1 MTSRSIKDKLFPG
14 TEDHLFK
21 DTPDKNWFE
30 RNILAQVEK
39 QCLPRKAGN
48 LVAIISGFLLMVVI
62 LVVVSI
68 AFNRSYK
75 LGSYSFI
82 TNPFQNNSGIIFKK
96 P

>member
-1 MTSRSIKDKLFPG
+1 MADQNSTNELFPG
-14 TEDHLFK
+14 NEKPYFTGNK
-21 DTPDKNWFE
+21 WFE
-30 RNILAQVEK
+30 KNILAQVEK
-39 QCLPRKAGN
+39 QCVPRKAGN
-48 LVAIISGFLLMVVI
+48 LVAIISGFLLMIVI

-82 TNPFQNNSGIIFKK
+82 TNPFQNNSGVIFKK